1 MYYFCV
7 DFYSLILLFDELPSF
22 LISDCS
28 ELSNYL
34 TELVFEPTELS
45 VKLIWTDWFSPT
57 ELSVKLNWTE
67 LLFGGNLPLYTPRGN
82 CWESGI
88 GNCSEKQLPGL
99 LNNSEAN
106 H

>member
-34 TELVFEPTELS
+34 TELS
-45 VKLIWTDWFSPT
+45 V
-57 ELSVKLNWTE
+57 LNWIE
-67 LLFGGNLPLYTPRGN
+67 L
-82 CWESGI
+82 I
-88 GNCSEKQLPGL
+88 GFHQL
-99 LNNSEAN
+99 NSQ
-106 H
+106 